1 MSTMRPW
8 RELRRGM
15 SGPDVKAA
23 QRGLWRALG
32 AASTNERTGTYGDET
47 ARDVARFRAMRGLT
61 VESGGDV
68 LGATVW
74 GALQESFD
82 TSAWVL
88 AHEQPDGVTPTPT
101 LKRNP
106 LSVGMDGG
114 DVEAAQRALW
124 RSLDNDSTNARNGVY
139 GDQTVA
145 DVRRFRLRYGVNP
158 TDPSTA
164 ILRPLW
170 NALTRW
176 MDQTAID
183 LAHEAPEPAPVQPA
197 ASWDRVGDVAWQCY
211 LRRDA
216 FRYAQLRPMEAV
228 DGPPLIQTDCSGL
241 YTDCCRLAGV
251 PNPNRSDGVF
261 DGYGY
266 TGSLVEH
273 GRWTSTP
280 QRGDAAMYGD
290 PYGSSGHVAVYLGD
304 GSVVSFGHD
313 PMEHYPVR
321 YRTDFRGIRTFR
333 EGT

>member
-197 ASWDRVGDVAWQCY
+197 ASWDRVGDVAWSCY

-216 FRYAQLRPMEAV
+216 FRYAQLRPME
-228 DGPPLIQTDCSGL
+228 P
-241 YTDCCRLAGV
+241 
-251 PNPNRSDGVF
+251 
-261 DGYGY
+261 
-266 TGSLVEH
+266 VEH